1 MKKFYSFLLLALFTI
16 TVYNAQTTHTINT
29 GSYYY
34 TPSTLTIDVGDS
46 VIWINDGGNHDVNG
60 DINSITNQP
69 FNNPVTFDSPTTS
82 TVGAVIFAF
91 KFTVAGTYNYD
102 CSVGSHA
109 SAGMVGSVIVNAQSN
124 TDLVI
129 QGAMDLNAPSNSN
142 DGKAIH
148 FVANAN
154 ITDLSVYGF
163 NVSNNGGGSDGVEWS
178 FPIGSSASAGDNILV
193 YRVGTDPNFFSNY
206 FGSCFSAFEQTFTDA
221 SLGSVLSQNGDDPM
235 ELFLNGVVVDNYG
248 DVNASAMPGDPYEDS
263 WAYRNSD
270 GSWLE
275 GGEDCDVESPDLHT
289 VSSSGCPYPLC
300 PAASTDLVITTEVCG
315 PTDSNTVVT
324 MDGPFWGWGSGNGPL
339 AINNGDGTFTFT
351 FSPAP
356 TADMEYKF
364 ILDGVQ
370 EDLVASGTASGNWSC
385 TPVTDYSSYANRQW
399 LTTDPLTLSGLVYGS
414 CDPCS
419 PPPPPPASTILGTWK
434 LSSQLNSL
442 ALGPNQG
449 STAWWSINT
458 LGGGSSARPCQF
470 DDSLT
475 FYADGTYDHFM
486 DSLTWLETWQAGS
499 PVEGCGVPIAPHNGG
514 LNTYSYSNDSLTV
527 YGSGAHV
534 GLSKVH
540 NGGEDG
546 MPTGDSIVYQIEFS
560 GQNNEIATLDISF
573 PNAGGV
579 NGLGW
584 WRFIYIKTN
593 SNSPPPVSNDLVIT
607 TEVCDS
613 TDSNTVVRL
622 TGPFWGFDPLGG
634 PVGSANGDG
643 TFTFTFSPAP
653 SADMEYLFVLD
664 GVQEDLVASG
674 IADSNWSCTPVTDYF
689 SYANRQW
696 LTTDTLVL
704 NDLVYGSCSPCLTST
719 DISNNIESSIVLYP
733 NPVNN
738 VLNIS
743 SSNIIKSYD
752 VKDLLGRVIYSSSEI
767 NSNNI
772 SLNTSSFSN
781 NVYLV
786 SCIVNDQLIIKKI
799 IISR

>member
-1 MKKFYSFLLLALFTI
+1 
-16 TVYNAQTTHTINT
+16 
-29 GSYYY
+29 
-34 TPSTLTIDVGDS
+34 
-46 VIWINDGGNHDVNG
+46 
-60 DINSITNQP
+60 
-69 FNNPVTFDSPTTS
+69 
-82 TVGAVIFAF
+82 
-91 KFTVAGTYNYD
+91 
-102 CSVGSHA
+102 
-109 SAGMVGSVIVNAQSN
+109 
-124 TDLVI
+124 
-129 QGAMDLNAPSNSN
+129 
-142 DGKAIH
+142 
-148 FVANAN
+148 
-154 ITDLSVYGF
+154 
-163 NVSNNGGGSDGVEWS
+163 
-178 FPIGSSASAGDNILV
+178 
-193 YRVGTDPNFFSNY
+193 
-206 FGSCFSAFEQTFTDA
+206 
-221 SLGSVLSQNGDDPM
+221 
-235 ELFLNGVVVDNYG
+235 
-248 DVNASAMPGDPYEDS
+248 
-263 WAYRNSD
+263 
-270 GSWLE
+270 
-275 GGEDCDVESPDLHT
+275 
-289 VSSSGCPYPLC
+289 
-300 PAASTDLVITTEVCG
+300 
-315 PTDSNTVVT
+315 
-324 MDGPFWGWGSGNGPL
+324 
-339 AINNGDGTFTFT
+339 
-351 FSPAP
+351 
-356 TADMEYKF
+356 MEYKF

-370 EDLVASGTASGNWSC
+370 EDLVASGLADSNWSCTPITDYFSYANRQWLTTDALTLSGLVYGSCSPCPAASTDLVITTEVCGATDSNTVVRLTGPFWGWNPTGGPTAVNNGDGTFTFTLSPAPSADMEYLFVLDGVQEDMVASGTASGNWSC
-385 TPVTDYSSYANRQW
+385 TPVTDNFGYANRQW
-399 LTTDPLTLSGLVYGS
+399 LTTDPLSVTGLVYGS

-419 PPPPPPASTILGTWK
+419 PPPPPATILGTWK

-442 ALGPNQG
+442 ALGPDQG
-449 STAWWSINT
+449 STAWWSIAVQG
-458 LGGGSSARPCQF
+458 LGTSTRPCLY

-499 PVEGCGVPIAPHNGG
+499 PAEGCGSPIAPHGG
-514 LNTYSYSNDSLTV
+514 GINTYSYSNDSLTV

-546 MPTGDSIVYQIEFS
+546 VPAGDSIIYQVAFS

-573 PNAGGV
+573 PNPAGT

-593 SNSPPPVSNDLVIT
+593 SNSPPPVSTDLVLT

-613 TDSNTVVRL
+613 IASSSELRL
-622 TGPFWGFDPLGG
+622 TGPFWNWDPLGG

-674 IADSNWSCTPVTDYF
+674 LADSNWSCTPVTDYS

-719 DISNNIESSIVLYP
+719 DIFNNIESSIILYP

-738 VLNIS
+738 ILNIS

-772 SLNTSSFSN
+772 SLNTSGFSN